1 MARSQ
6 SGVRKAGGT
15 VLSFEEWEAL
25 VRGWKGAASSVLWVL
40 MARGEAHPAN
50 GARSANGMTAVQLE
64 RATGY
69 SDKPVRQA
77 LAKLEG
83 MGLVAHDGRA
93 RGWEMSKK
101 GRREME

>member
-1 MARSQ
+1 
-6 SGVRKAGGT
+6 
-15 VLSFEEWEAL
+15 
-25 VRGWKGAASSVLWVL
+25 
-40 MARGEAHPAN
+40 
-50 GARSANGMTAVQLE
+50 MTAVELE

-101 GRREME
+101 GRREILWALVGRK